1 MNPEQQQDYSF
12 LTQNNGP
19 KRMSFGSPN
28 SQKQRIML
36 VGVIAGIV
44 ILLLVVGMILINIF
58 SVDNTKKL
66 TDLAAYQTEASRIM
80 SLGAESAKD
89 SNLRV
94 AAQTA
99 SSTFSTHTQKTI
111 AIASKKS
118 IKINDKQLQ
127 SLKSSAT
134 DKNLESAKIANNYDE
149 VFKKAYQEI
158 INAYLSKLR
167 TLRLEET
174 DKTINS
180 ALIEYIEEANELSKS
195 LQ

>member
-89 SNLRV
+89 SSLRV

>member
-1 MNPEQQQDYSF
+1 MNSEQQDYSF
-12 LTQNNGP
+12 LTQSNTP
-19 KRMSFGSPN
+19 KRMSFGAPN

-36 VGVIAGIV
+36 VGVITGIV
-44 ILLLVVGMILINIF
+44 VVLLAIGMIIINLF

-66 TDLAAYQTEASRIM
+66 TDLVAYQTEASRIM

-111 AIASKKS
+111 SIASKKS

-127 SLKSSAT
+127 SLKSTAT

-149 VFKKAYQEI
+149 VFSKAYKDI
-158 INAYLSKLR
+158 IDAYVKKLKS
-167 TLRLEET
+167 LRAEES
-174 DKTINS
+174 DKTISN
-180 ALIEYIEEANELSKS
+180 ALAEYIEDATELSK
-195 LQ
+195 